1 MKSIKKDLSANWNKW
16 CNPDTYNLM
25 PYGEEFITDFYEDL
39 MYEIWANS
47 TEYECMAR
55 YESFILT
62 YYNENGIEYDAEV
75 S

>member
-1 MKSIKKDLSANWNKW
+1 
-16 CNPDTYNLM
+16 M